1 MVPVDVSQQ
10 HTTGCLKRHRK
21 HARSWAQQKKGW
33 MMDETGGRSSNGG
46 AFGSLSARF
55 LCSSMNMPTLGSCPG
70 PIVMTGSPHTLA
82 HLHISGG
89 ILHCV
94 SSGIGPIGICSGVM
108 SYAVISSSP
117 PPSSS

>member
-1 MVPVDVSQQ
+1 M
-10 HTTGCLKRHRK
+10 G
-21 HARSWAQQKKGW
+21 
-33 MMDETGGRSSNGG
+33 SSKGG

-55 LCSSMNMPTLGSCPG
+55 LCSSMNIPTFGSCPG
-70 PIVMTGSPHTLA
+70 PIVMTGSANSGKKMRASDRNKISRPIMANDEMGLGKVRFSFPY
-82 HLHISGG
+82 LHINGG